1 MNKKL
6 LPKTVKN
13 LTICVLGLS
22 LLSACSQPEQST
34 LEVVT
39 TPIAYSRPI
48 VPKVNELELKQ
59 LNWIIIT
66 EGTFQNTID
75 TLRAQGREPVLYALT
90 STGYVNFIYNQTDII
105 KLIRQQKRIIAAY
118 ENWQYWEKY

>member
-1 MNKKL
+1 LSQKI
-6 LPKTVKN
+6 VKN
-13 LTICVLGLS
+13 LIVFVLGLS
-22 LLSACSQPEQST
+22 LLSACSQTQQAP

-39 TPIAYSRPI
+39 VPISYSKPI
-48 VPKVNELELKQ
+48 VPKVNELSLKQ
-59 LNWIIIT
+59 LNWIVVT
-66 EGTFQNTID
+66 ESNYQSTVD
-75 TLRAQGREPVLYALT
+75 ALRAQGREPVLYALT